1 VKHKKAPSER
11 QRIIF
16 YACQINTIMD
26 DLAKKLGPE
35 TFDDVAMVLIRSL
48 ARSVVQYDE
57 ENRKKVN
64 NLFQKASSNLVSKD
78 ELELTKNIAK
88 E

>member
-1 VKHKKAPSER
+1 MKHKKAPSER